1 MWVRGRPF
9 RFGIQLR
16 PQRTTWA
23 RYCAA
28 VQTVEQL
35 GFDTVW
41 NSDHLLP
48 AFGPDNGSRFETL
61 TTLGAMA
68 AVTTRAA
75 HRGSRLRGSLS
86 RPCDPR

>member
-68 AVTTRAA
+68 AVTDAGA

>member
-61 TTLGAMA
+61 TTLGRNGGCDDAG
-68 AVTTRAA
+68 A